1 MLILLVAMSLCVL
14 TDVIAG
20 GALITRPVTVKKDST

>member
-1 MLILLVAMSLCVL
+1 MLILLVAMSLCLL

-20 GALITRPVTVKKDST
+20 GALITRPATVKKDST